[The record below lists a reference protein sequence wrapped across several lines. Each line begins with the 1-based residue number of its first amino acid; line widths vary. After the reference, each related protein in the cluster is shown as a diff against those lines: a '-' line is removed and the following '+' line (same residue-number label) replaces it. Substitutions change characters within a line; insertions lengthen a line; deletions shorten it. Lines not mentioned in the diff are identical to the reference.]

1 MLNKVYSC
9 LYYLILFSDD
19 GSVWDISSSCEEE
32 STSILDVSA
41 DDFVL
46 CCKSSYS
53 LPPVL
58 AALYFPAVEKQSFNE
73 ITWNCLTKPSP
84 INDGNIISKFIVVD
98 KLTKEGLFEV
108 YCEANTR

>member
-9 LYYLILFSDD
+9 PYYLILFSDD